1 VNTLKKKEFWDQI
14 VASLSSKLQK
24 GDLEIWFSRTSL
36 KKLDDNMAIVDVPN
50 KFVATWLRDNYL
62 IELKKIIKNLTGTSP
77 SIHFAF
83 QSPPPFQ
90 TSSHAMSSL
99 SSESALRQRLNPLMT
114 FNALTTGSCNR
125 FACTSA
131 QALAEHGHD
140 RYALLYIYSKA
151 GLGKTHLLHAIG
163 NHRLNKDPSCLVRYL
178 SSDAFSSEATYAIHN
193 EKLDFFREEYCNLDL
208 LLFDDIHLLA
218 HREKTQEEFLFIFN
232 SLLSRKKQM
241 VVTADVP
248 PNRLRN
254 MSSEVKSR
262 LGWGLLSNIETPDQ
276 KLKMEIIRA
285 KALET
290 PMDIPED
297 VVFFLA
303 NASSDTKSLIKSL
316 IKLETYLSISD
327 RKITMSM
334 VKTLTRD
341 PGGDGIGLEDIM
353 NTAAGYF
360 NISVADLASGK
371 KKRLYAYPRQVAMY
385 MARVHTGLSFKDIG
399 RSFGNKDHSTVI
411 YAVKRIERLKEEEK
425 KIGKD
430 IKIIESLLG

>member
-1 VNTLKKKEFWDQI
+1 
-14 VASLSSKLQK
+14 
-24 GDLEIWFSRTSL
+24 
-36 KKLDDNMAIVDVPN
+36 MAIVDVPN
-50 KFVATWLRDNYL
+50 KFVATWLSDNYL
-62 IELKKIIKNLTGTSP
+62 IELKKILKNLTGTSP

-83 QSPPPFQ
+83 QGPTLLHPISR
-90 TSSHAMSSL
+90 SLSSL

-114 FNALTTGSCNR
+114 FSALSTGACNR

-140 RYALLYIYSKA
+140 RYALLYIYSKP

-163 NHRLNKDPSCLVRYL
+163 NHRLNKDPSCQVRYL
-178 SSDAFSSEATYAIHN
+178 SSDAFSSEFTYAIHN
-193 EKLDFFREEYCNLDL
+193 EKLDFFREEYYNLDL

-232 SLLSRKKQM
+232 SLYNREKQM
-241 VVTADVP
+241 AVTGDVP
-248 PNRLRN
+248 PHRLKN

-262 LGWGLLSNIETPDQ
+262 LGWGLLTNLEAPDQ

-303 NASSDTKSLIKSL
+303 NASSDTKSLLKNL
-316 IKLETYLSISD
+316 IKLETHLSISD

-341 PGGDGIGLEDIM
+341 PGGNGIGLEDIM

-360 NISVADLASGK
+360 NISVADLTSHK
-371 KKRLYAYPRQVAMY
+371 KKRLYAYPRQLAMY
-385 MARVHTGLSFKDIG
+385 IARIHTGLSFKDIG

-411 YAVKRIERLKEEEK
+411 YAVKRIERLKANEK